1 MAYISC
7 FFFSSLLRNVYPRI
21 GEKFRG
27 GQIVL
32 YVLLNTRSF
41 IVCPPVVV
49 CGNVRNSRVKLG
61 ALIKIVHRDR
71 LEFLFLRFL
80 NYYSSRICVFL
91 RYSFRIK
98 LLLIFVNF
106 QTSHS
111 NEMEN
116 ALILSPLNISFEG
129 A

>member
-106 QTSHS
+106 
-111 NEMEN
+111 
-116 ALILSPLNISFEG
+116 
-129 A
+129 

>member
-1 MAYISC
+1 ML
-7 FFFSSLLRNVYPRI
+7 F
-21 GEKFRG
+21 
-27 GQIVL
+27 
-32 YVLLNTRSF
+32 VLLLLF
-41 IVCPPVVV
+41 AEMFEIH
-49 CGNVRNSRVKLG
+49 VKLG

-71 LEFLFLRFL
+71 LEFLFRLRFL
-80 NYYSSRICVFL
+80 NYLSLICVFL

-116 ALILSPLNISFEG
+116 TLVLVLSPLNISL
-129 A
+129 